1 MAYRIL
7 GALHAR
13 LLSVRA
19 EVGQGTV
26 EYVALILLIAVIL
39 GAAVTALGHKDNGIG
54 AIIVSKI
61 KSAISSVGPGK

>member
-1 MAYRIL
+1 MAYRFM

-13 LLSVRA
+13 LLTLRDDA
-19 EVGQGTV
+19 GQGTV

-39 GAAVTALGHKDNGIG
+39 GAAVTALGHKDQGIG

-61 KSAISSVGPGK
+61 KDAVGSVGPKR